1 MAEILEFEKK
11 GFIVQFHT
19 AISKLNNDLHNLETN
34 KFAKEYLQIC
44 SFEDYANPFPIS
56 KFTLSKKQTFT
67 SLSQICRKVS
77 NRITLSFDN
86 AVQGKIQSFLPEG
99 TSCVNFLQKVCK

>member
-34 KFAKEYLQIC
+34 KFAKEYMQIC

-56 KFTLSKKQTFT
+56 KFTLSKKQILEIFNTPLFSIHLT
-67 SLSQICRKVS
+67 RPNCPI
-77 NRITLSFDN
+77 IET
-86 AVQGKIQSFLPEG
+86 G
-99 TSCVNFLQKVCK
+99 